1 VNASLEV
8 TMPDSGNNPV
18 EWTIRD
24 VAAATGLTSR
34 ALRPFEQISLLAP
47 SRIAPS
53 CYRFYDD
60 RELARLYRMLSLR
73 ALDLPLA
80 EIQKGLD
87 NDGDI
92 AAAMRAWERGSVA
105 IITAPP

>member
-1 VNASLEV
+1 
-8 TMPDSGNNPV
+8 MPDSGNNPV

-34 ALRPFEQISLLAP
+34 ALRPFEQI
-47 SRIAPS
+47 
-53 CYRFYDD
+53 RFYDD